1 MEEKKKVYQKW
12 WFWVCIILVI
22 CSISSVVIVSLIK
35 VRSKNNIFIDIQKQV
50 NNINEH
56 YSIYMADDKLVLL
69 GENLNKNNQTGLQE
83 IIKIIKENID
93 TTFKNYT
100 TLICIDF
107 MESSGKENELV
118 LKQVY
123 NLPDFTQKENYS
135 YINFDSYDELYNTYE
150 DTMDKYTNLFMS
162 IGR

>member
-56 YSIYMADDKLVLL
+56 YSIYMTDDKLVLL
-69 GENLNKNNQTGLQE
+69 GENLNKDNQTGLQE